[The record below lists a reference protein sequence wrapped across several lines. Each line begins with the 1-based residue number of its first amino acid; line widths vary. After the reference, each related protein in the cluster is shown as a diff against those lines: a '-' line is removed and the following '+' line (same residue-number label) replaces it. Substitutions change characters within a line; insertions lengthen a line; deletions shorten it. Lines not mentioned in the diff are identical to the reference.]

1 MLPVKLHKDVTARP
15 RSRSSERERLSV
27 MKIAGNGLG
36 VSCLSVCLAI
46 SLQSLGCVY
55 ALQVPA
61 PPAREHFRIVAKTP
75 EVYVLRVK
83 ASRTVEYP
91 VPPDGHL
98 TIAIPAYGPGCRV
111 YLFGVMKVSNG
122 YDQLKDWTAE
132 ISVGGSNVRT
142 LSIRD
147 LIRLPADSE
156 GNRLI
161 KIRG

>member
-1 MLPVKLHKDVTARP
+1 M
-15 RSRSSERERLSV
+15 
-27 MKIAGNGLG
+27 
-36 VSCLSVCLAI
+36 
-46 SLQSLGCVY
+46 
-55 ALQVPA
+55 
-61 PPAREHFRIVAKTP
+61 
-75 EVYVLRVK
+75 
-83 ASRTVEYP
+83 
-91 VPPDGHL
+91 PPDGHL